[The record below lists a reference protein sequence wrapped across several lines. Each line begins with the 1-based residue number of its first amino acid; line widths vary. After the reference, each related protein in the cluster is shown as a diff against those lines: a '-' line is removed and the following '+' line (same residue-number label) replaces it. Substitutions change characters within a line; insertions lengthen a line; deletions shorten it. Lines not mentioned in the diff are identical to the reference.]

1 MVLIYVLVAL
11 LAVVVVGGLI
21 MWTRGAA
28 SSTRRLGLP
37 TAGEPAVMYRGDV
50 MSRHLITSGM
60 FARLEFFDWG
70 VRLRGIA
77 ICRWLVPTWEARYD
91 ELARVDLIASRSRI
105 AVWLRLRGEASGMAF
120 LTHWSE
126 DALRLLGEHGVPVNR
141 SVAQVQRVED
151 LYHLPR

>member
-28 SSTRRLGLP
+28 SSTRQLGLP
-37 TAGEPAVMYRGDV
+37 TAAEPAAMYRGDV

-91 ELARVDLIASRSRI
+91 ELARVDLVASRSRI
-105 AVWLRLRGEASGMAF
+105 AVWLRLRGEPGGIGF
-120 LTHWSE
+120 LTNYSRE
-126 DALRLLGEHGVPVNR
+126 ILDSLEKRGVSVNR
-141 SVAQVQRVED
+141 SEAQFRRVDEMYRD
-151 LYHLPR
+151 A